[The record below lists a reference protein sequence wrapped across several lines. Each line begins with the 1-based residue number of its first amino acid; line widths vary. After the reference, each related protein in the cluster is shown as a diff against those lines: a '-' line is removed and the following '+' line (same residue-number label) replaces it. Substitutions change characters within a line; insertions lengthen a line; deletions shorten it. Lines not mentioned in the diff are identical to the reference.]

1 MYHGLC
7 PSLGFMWR
15 ELDVIVLVERDRGVA
30 MPVSAYEARELENTN
45 EQPCL
50 LHPTE
55 DKQFLSVFDQHRTRS
70 GLRKRGA
77 FSFLRTD
84 APEKEPIGSGAEFFL
99 IFKGSG
105 RG

>member
-1 MYHGLC
+1 MNKPH
-7 PSLGFMWR
+7 F
-15 ELDVIVLVERDRGVA
+15 
-30 MPVSAYEARELENTN
+30 
-45 EQPCL
+45 

-55 DKQFLSVFDQHRTRS
+55 GKQFLSVFDQHRTRS

-99 IFKGSG
+99 ILKGSAALG
-105 RG
+105 GEEGDGVGG